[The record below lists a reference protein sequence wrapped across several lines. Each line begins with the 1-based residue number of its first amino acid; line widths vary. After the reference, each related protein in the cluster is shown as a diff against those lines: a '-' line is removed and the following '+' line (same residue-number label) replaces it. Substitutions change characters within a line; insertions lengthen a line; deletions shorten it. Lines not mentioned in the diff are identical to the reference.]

1 MIRVSVILFL
11 VLLVA
16 CIDDP
21 EAYRIAA
28 AQMEMPTSGLKGKQ
42 GTTVSAATLRS
53 CDCYPAFWGRER
65 VASICQSGPKEG
77 PPPTRGCL
85 YQRGNR
91 TVFDQPLEPQI

>member
-1 MIRVSVILFL
+1 MTRALGILAC

-16 CIDDP
+16 CMDDP

-42 GTTVSAATLRS
+42 GTTASAAPN
-53 CDCYPAFWGRER
+53 CDCAPAFWGRER

-85 YQRGNR
+85 YKRGNM